1 MVLWFVLALMTAA
14 AVFAV
19 LWPLG
24 RRKPL
29 RTGSDIAVYRDQLE
43 EIERDRSA
51 GLIGERE
58 AEAARIE
65 VSRRLLAAADTAAP
79 ARSAAGMALRHRIA
93 AFAALFLLPIGAV
106 SFYLLLGSPKL
117 PGQPLE
123 ARRDGPFEERR
134 STMELVAKIESYLQ
148 VNPEDGKAW
157 DLVGPVYMRLGQYD
171 DAVRARKNSLRL
183 SGPTA
188 QREADLGEA
197 LTGAANG
204 IVTAEAKQAFD
215 RAEALDPRDVRVRF
229 FRGLIA
235 EQDGRPKEAAAIWQ
249 ALLADAPP
257 GADWAG
263 FVRESLARVDPRA
276 VPAARPG
283 PNPAEMAAAN
293 DMTPEQRSSMIQGM
307 VARLAERLK
316 RDGSDVDGW
325 VMLVRSYSVLGAAEQ
340 ARTATDEARRALAGE
355 PEKLRYFNETVA
367 RETAAASAP
376 SATEVQKPQP
386 QQPGPSAADIA
397 AANEMSPEQRNTMI
411 RGMVGRLAERLKQDG
426 SDVEG
431 WLRLLRA
438 YAVLGE
444 HDKARNAADD
454 ARRALAG
461 DPAKLR
467 RIDEFVAGGSSSP
480 TPPAVAAVP
489 PPPMPGPSAAD
500 VKAADDMSPDQRNTM
515 IRGMVARLAERL
527 KQDGSDVEGWL
538 RLLRSYIV
546 LGDKDQA
553 RAAAAEARR
562 ALASDPAKLR
572 KVDEF
577 VKELGLEG

>member
-29 RTGSDIAVYRDQLE
+29 RTGSDIAVYRDQLD
-43 EIERDRSA
+43 EIERDRAA

-58 AEAARIE
+58 AEAARVE
-65 VSRRLLAAADTAAP
+65 VSRRLLTAADTAAP
-79 ARSAAGMALRHRIA
+79 ARSTAGMTLRRRIA
-93 AFAALFLLPIGAV
+93 AFAALVLLPVGAL
-106 SFYLLLGSPKL
+106 SFYLLLGSPEL
-117 PGQPLE
+117 PGQAIE

-134 STMELVAKIESYLQ
+134 STLELVAKIESYLQ

-171 DAVRARKNSLRL
+171 DAVRARRNALRL
-183 SGPTA
+183 LGSTA
-188 QREADLGEA
+188 AREADLGEA

-204 IVTAEAKQAFD
+204 VVTAEAKQAFD

-229 FRGLIA
+229 FRGLVA
-235 EQDGRPKEAAAIWQ
+235 EQDGRPKDAAETWR

-263 FVRESLARVDPRA
+263 FVRESLARVDPAA
-276 VPAARPG
+276 VPATRPG
-283 PNPAEMAAAN
+283 PSQAEMAAAN
-293 DMTPEQRSSMIQGM
+293 DMTPDQRSSMIQGM

-316 RDGSDVDGW
+316 RDSSDVDGW
-325 VMLVRSYSVLGAAEQ
+325 VMLVRSYSVLGVADQ
-340 ARTATDEARRALAGE
+340 ARAAAAEARRALASE
-355 PEKLRYFNETVA
+355 PDKLRYFDETIA
-367 RETAAASAP
+367 REAAGTPAP
-376 SATEVQKPQP
+376 SAGAAPKPQP
-386 QQPGPSAADIA
+386 QQPGPSAADVA
-397 AANEMSPEQRNTMI
+397 AANDMSPEQRNTMI
-411 RGMVGRLAERLKQDG
+411 RGMVARLAERLKQDG

-444 HDKARNAADD
+444 QDKVRAATDD

-461 DPAKLR
+461 DPAKLN
-467 RIDEFVAGGSSSP
+467 RINEFVAGGSPSP
-480 TPPAVAAVP
+480 TPPAVAAAP

-500 VKAADDMSPDQRNTM
+500 VKAANDMSPDQRNTM

-538 RLLRSYIV
+538 RLLRSYMV